1 MNFTFYPVFLKLRTP
16 VLLFITINVLL
27 FIIPPFINTDI
38 IIIMIVIVL
47 YYYQG
52 PEGLEEEERDF
63 AYLDDMLNMGDEGG
77 KEEDCFLLLLLLL
90 LLLYYIVII
99 IILLLLLLL
108 LLLILLLVSSST
120 SSSSFIN
127 CEREESNHQIPQAK
141 NIPYQPLLIKPVFN
155 LLANAE
161 KQVFFKTSLP
171 VLLLEGP
178 SFRLYSLVHSDVVIK
193 SRDLLPDRPVA
204 DPCKIEDPPPRPC
217 FCVSLCAL
225 I

>member
-1 MNFTFYPVFLKLRTP
+1 MFF
-16 VLLFITINVLL
+16 
-27 FIIPPFINTDI
+27 I
-38 IIIMIVIVL
+38 IIIIIIL
-47 YYYQG
+47 YCYYY
-52 PEGLEEEERDF
+52 
-63 AYLDDMLNMGDEGG
+63 YITI
-77 KEEDCFLLLLLLL
+77 
-90 LLLYYIVII
+90 IVII
-99 IILLLLLLL
+99 II
-108 LLLILLLVSSST
+108 IIIINIIISSSNT

-127 CEREESNHQIPQAK
+127 CEGEESNHQIPQAK

-217 FCVSLCAL
+217 SVSVCAPSYRWL
-225 I
+225 LSLLLWTSWGHCPEYHVSYLPNLERDALKMTNVTMHIWMNYQTWMMTRQGVNHGDKRIMLELNNFLFGYSRKFLG